1 MLLGTAGPV
10 WADAPTPVRV
20 ATLTPT
26 TWRSTIEVAAEID
39 AQQSAILA
47 AERPGRVTQ
56 ILYSS
61 GQTVAAGTLLVK
73 LDDAA
78 EQAQL
83 DIDTAKLTEALD
95 TLARS
100 KKLLTINGASQ
111 ATLEQAQADAAE
123 DKAQLIADRAALAQL
138 NIVAPFAGTLGIR
151 KISAGDYVNQGQVV
165 AEITQAAPLRVLFS
179 IPQTESGGI
188 TIGEPFTLTA
198 TTIPGSPITTTGQI
212 SALSPMVNTSTN
224 ARDIEG
230 TITSPATELIPGMF
244 GTVTLQTGSP
254 EPAFKLPDTALNDS
268 VLGRYLF
275 ALQPNGAAY
284 TLQTIYV
291 TQYGQSGNTAIIA
304 PTGLTAG
311 ERIIALGG
319 FKLTDGASVTP
330 EP

>member
-1 MLLGTAGPV
+1 M
-10 WADAPTPVRV
+10 
-20 ATLTPT
+20 
-26 TWRSTIEVAAEID
+26 
-39 AQQSAILA
+39 
-47 AERPGRVTQ
+47 
-56 ILYSS
+56 LYSS
-61 GQTVAAGTLLVK
+61 GETVAAGTLLVK

-123 DKAQLIADRAALAQL
+123 DKAQLSADRAALAQL
-138 NIVAPFAGTLGIR
+138 NITAPFAGTLGIR
-151 KISAGDYVNQGQVV
+151 KISAGDYINQGQEV
-165 AEITQAAPLRVLFS
+165 AEITQATPLRVLFS

-188 TIGEPFTLTA
+188 TLGEPFTLAEAA
-198 TTIPGSPITTTGQI
+198 TPGSPLTASGKIT
-212 SALSPMVNTSTN
+212 ALSPMVNTTTN

-230 TITSPATELIPGMF
+230 TITSPTPELIPGMF
-244 GTVTLQTGSP
+244 GTVTLQTGAP
-254 EPAFKLPDTALNDS
+254 EPAFELPDTALNDS

-275 ALQPNGAAY
+275 ALQPAGAAY
-284 TLQTIYV
+284 SLQTIYV

-304 PTGLTAG
+304 PTGLTPG
-311 ERIIALGG
+311 ERIVALGG
-319 FKLTDGASVTP
+319 FKLTAGASVTP

>member
-1 MLLGTAGPV
+1 V
-10 WADAPTPVRV
+10 
-20 ATLTPT
+20 
-26 TWRSTIEVAAEID
+26 
-39 AQQSAILA
+39 
-47 AERPGRVTQ
+47 
-56 ILYSS
+56 LYSS
-61 GQTVAAGTLLVK
+61 GETVAAGTLLVK

-123 DKAQLIADRAALAQL
+123 DKAQLSADRAALAQL
-138 NIVAPFAGTLGIR
+138 NITAPFAGTLGIR
-151 KISAGDYVNQGQVV
+151 KISAGDYINQGQEV
-165 AEITQAAPLRVLFS
+165 AEITQATPLRVLFS

-188 TIGEPFTLTA
+188 TLGEPFTLAEAA
-198 TTIPGSPITTTGQI
+198 TPGSPLTASGKIT
-212 SALSPMVNTSTN
+212 ALSPMVNTTTN

-230 TITSPATELIPGMF
+230 TITSPTPELIPGMF
-244 GTVTLQTGSP
+244 GTVTLQTGAP
-254 EPAFKLPDTALNDS
+254 EPAFELPDTALNDS

-275 ALQPNGAAY
+275 ALQPAGAAY
-284 TLQTIYV
+284 SLQTIYV

-304 PTGLTAG
+304 PTGLTPG
-311 ERIIALGG
+311 ERIVALGG
-319 FKLTDGASVTP
+319 FKLTAGASVTP